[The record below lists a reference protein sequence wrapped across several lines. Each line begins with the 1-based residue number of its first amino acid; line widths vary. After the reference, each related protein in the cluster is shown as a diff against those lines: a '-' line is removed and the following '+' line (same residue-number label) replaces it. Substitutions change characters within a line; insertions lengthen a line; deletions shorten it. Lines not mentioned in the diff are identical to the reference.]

1 MAVLARHRLGQIY
14 PGTCYSSRPSA
25 WTSSD
30 LQSTA
35 QLFVPADVAALV
47 LRIITLR
54 QDAGMAEKPSTVD
67 DYMAALGRIVVSSAT
82 MEQVLREAFCVL
94 VGSKFAAIVAGGQAV
109 AWLID
114 QCEALNDAH
123 GELPEATRQAIRDE
137 LRLCRDANSRRNDL
151 VHGLKV
157 PVEMGL
163 ETMRGRR
170 YTYALVAKTWKLSE
184 IRAVSRALAVAA
196 FGLHAAVVSAFGPNV
211 MEIGEA
217 LRQEDRIK
225 QQDA

>member
-1 MAVLARHRLGQIY
+1 ML
-14 PGTCYSSRPSA
+14 PP
-25 WTSSD
+25 
-30 LQSTA
+30 
-35 QLFVPADVAALV
+35 LV

-54 QDAGMAEKPSTVD
+54 HDAGMAEKPATVD
-67 DYMAALGRIVVSSAT
+67 DYMTALGAIVVSSAT
-82 MEQVLREAFCVL
+82 MEQLLRESFCAL

-123 GELPEATRQAIRDE
+123 RELPEATRQAIRDE

-163 ETMRGRR
+163 ETMRSRKN
-170 YTYALVAKTWKLSE
+170 TYALVAKTWKLSE
-184 IRAVSRALAVAA
+184 IRAVSRALAVAG
-196 FGLHAAVVSAFGPNV
+196 FGLDAAVVSAFGLNV
-211 MEIGEA
+211 REVGQV
-217 LRQEDRIK
+217 LRQEDRIT
-225 QQDA
+225 QQEA